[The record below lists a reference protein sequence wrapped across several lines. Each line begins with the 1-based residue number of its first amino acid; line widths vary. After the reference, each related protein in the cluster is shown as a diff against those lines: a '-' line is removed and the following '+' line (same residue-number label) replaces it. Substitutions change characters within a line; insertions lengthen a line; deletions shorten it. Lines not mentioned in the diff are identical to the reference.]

1 MAAAHDHYMKG
12 LALFGR
18 DEHLEAID
26 EYRKGLALE
35 PENTEILLAMATAQM
50 NAGRLDDAIATGKRL
65 VELDATDPF
74 AHTSLSMMY
83 QRKGM
88 IDEAEKEQ
96 ARARMLSWKQELKEN
111 PSAPPPGPAG
121 GMDVAR

>member
-1 MAAAHDHYMKG
+1 MAAARDHYLKG

-18 DEHLEAID
+18 DEHVEAID

-50 NAGRLDDAIATGKRL
+50 NAGRLDEAIATGRRL

-83 QRKGM
+83 QRKGL
-88 IDEAEKEQ
+88 IDEAEREQ
-96 ARARMLSWKQELKEN
+96 AKARMLSWKQELKKN
-111 PSAPPPGPAG
+111 PDAPPPGPAG
-121 GMDVAR
+121 GMGVVQ